1 MLQFFIL
8 EILSKVAALHSIEHF
23 VIGIS
28 LSRGGGNV
36 KSVSFAYLWYIHRH
50 VSHCSGNFWSL
61 LFHLQYSS
69 SSQCPRRRHF
79 SLSTQ
84 NDILHYLLC
93 CWKMWLVRM
102 MRS

>member
-36 KSVSFAYLWYIHRH
+36 KSVSFAYL
-50 VSHCSGNFWSL
+50 
-61 LFHLQYSS
+61 
-69 SSQCPRRRHF
+69 
-79 SLSTQ
+79 
-84 NDILHYLLC
+84 
-93 CWKMWLVRM
+93 
-102 MRS
+102 